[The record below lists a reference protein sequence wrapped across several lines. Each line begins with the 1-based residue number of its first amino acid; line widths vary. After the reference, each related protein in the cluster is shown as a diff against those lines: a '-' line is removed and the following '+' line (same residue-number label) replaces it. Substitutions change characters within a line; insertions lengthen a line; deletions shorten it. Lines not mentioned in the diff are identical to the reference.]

1 MTIPES
7 ELIINSDGS
16 VYHLHL
22 CPGDVARD
30 IITVGDPDRVDAITK
45 HFDKI
50 HLTKS
55 NREFKTVTGSIGS
68 KDITVIAT
76 GIGTDNID
84 IVFNELD
91 ALFNIDFSTRQVKP
105 DTTSLSFVR
114 IGTSGAIRK
123 DIAIDSI
130 IASQYACG
138 IDGLL
143 NHYASDH
150 IREIDLEHLL
160 SESTSLSSTYAVSAD
175 NTMLSKFKEI
185 SKLGITLTANG
196 FYGPQSR
203 SLRINAKYD
212 IPKMMNDISY
222 QGLKFTNLEMETA
235 GIYGMAKLLGHKA
248 ISLNAILANR
258 VTGEFSDQAG
268 KTVDKLIEGSLEVLT
283 NSK

>member
-7 ELIINSDGS
+7 ELIINLDGS

-22 CPGDVARD
+22 NPGDVAKD
-30 IITVGDPDRVDAITK
+30 IITVGDPDRVDAITQ
-45 HFDKI
+45 HFDNI
-50 HLTKS
+50 HLTKI
-55 NREFKTVTGSIGS
+55 NREFKTVTGTIGT

-91 ALFNIDFSTRQVKP
+91 ALFNIDFATRQIKNEL
-105 DTTSLSFVR
+105 TSLNFIR

-123 DIAIDSI
+123 GIAIDSI

-143 NHYASDH
+143 NHYDSAA
-150 IREIDLEHLL
+150 IRELHLEELITKSTTL
-160 SESTSLSSTYAVSAD
+160 SPIYAVSAD
-175 NTMLSKFKEI
+175 IGLIDKFQHI
-185 SKLGITLTANG
+185 ARSGITITANG

-203 SLRINAKYD
+203 TLRIPVKHK
-212 IPKMMNDISY
+212 IPQLMDTLSY
-222 QGLKFTNLEMETA
+222 QDLKFTNLEMETA
-235 GIYGMAKLLGHKA
+235 GIYGMSKMLGHSA

-258 VTGEFSDQAG
+258 ITGEFSSQAD
-268 KTVDKLIEGSLEVLT
+268 KTIRGLIEKVLEIFSGS
-283 NSK
+283 

>member
-7 ELIINSDGS
+7 ELIINPNGS

-22 CPGDVARD
+22 CPGDVADD
-30 IITVGDPDRVDAITK
+30 IITVGDPERVDAITQ
-45 HFDKI
+45 HFDDI
-50 HLTKS
+50 YLTKT
-55 NREFKTVTGSIGS
+55 NREFKTVTGRIGS

-91 ALFNIDFSTRQVKP
+91 ALFNIDFESRQIK
-105 DTTSLSFVR
+105 DKLTTLSFIR

-123 DIAIDSI
+123 DVAIDSI

-143 NHYASDH
+143 HHYD
-150 IREIDLEHLL
+150 
-160 SESTSLSSTYAVSAD
+160 SESTRELSLEKLIVDSSSISPFYAVAAD
-175 NTMLSKFKEI
+175 IGLIERFQGMARS
-185 SKLGITLTANG
+185 GITITANG

-203 SLRINAKYD
+203 SLRLSAKHN
-212 IPKMMNDISY
+212 IPELMSDLTYND
-222 QGLKFTNLEMETA
+222 LRFTNLEMETS
-235 GIYGMAKLLGHKA
+235 GIYGMSKMLGHKA

-258 VTGEFSDQAG
+258 VTGQFSSDASR
-268 KTVDKLIEGSLEVLT
+268 TVNKLIKDTLEIF
-283 NSK
+283 SES